1 MANPIRKTS
10 VLGFAAILALTVV
23 LTLAVVA
30 CSGGQATANP
40 GNGSGSSSQEAL
52 SSDFASLKG
61 DISIDGSSTVFPVSE
76 AVAEE
81 FGILTD
87 GNVRITVGV
96 SGSGGGF
103 KKFCNGETHIA
114 NASRPIQA
122 SEVGLCADAGIDFIE
137 TPVAIDGVSVMV
149 NPSNDFVE
157 CITIDELHTMWGPDA
172 EETITKWNQVRSDWP
187 DSKFRLYG
195 PGVDSGTFDYFTEVV
210 NDEAQSSRGDFIASE
225 DDNVLVQGISGD
237 KNGLGFFGY
246 AYYIENAE
254 KLKLVAIDGGNGCV
268 SPSEET
274 IGNGSYAPLAR
285 PLLFYV
291 RADALADP
299 HMAKFAEFHL
309 SVEGGQ
315 ELVVEA
321 GYLPYPASV
330 YELAQERLDR
340 KLTGTLFG
348 GENPQK
354 GDVET
359 ILSNNR

>member
-1 MANPIRKTS
+1 MAVPIRKTS
-10 VLGFAAILALTVV
+10 VLGFAAILALTLV

-30 CSGGQATANP
+30 CTNGQATANP
-40 GNGSGSSSQEAL
+40 GNGSGSSSQEAV
-52 SSDFASLKG
+52 SAEFANLKG

-103 KKFCNGETHIA
+103 KKFCNGETDIT
-114 NASRPIQA
+114 NASRPIKA

-137 TPVAIDGVSVMV
+137 APVAIDGVTVMV

-157 CITIDELHTMWGPDA
+157 CITIDELHAMWGPDA
-172 EETITKWNQVRSDWP
+172 EETITKWSQVRHDWP
-187 DSKFRLYG
+187 DSEFRLYG

-237 KNGLGFFGY
+237 KNGMGFFGY

-254 KLKLVAIDGGNGCV
+254 KLKLVAIDGGNGCIN
-268 SPSEET
+268 PSDAT

-291 RADALADP
+291 RADALADT
-299 HMAKFAEFHL
+299 HIAKFTQFHL
-309 SVEGGQ
+309 GADGGQ
-315 ELVVEA
+315 GLVVEA

-330 YELAQERLDR
+330 YELVQERMDR